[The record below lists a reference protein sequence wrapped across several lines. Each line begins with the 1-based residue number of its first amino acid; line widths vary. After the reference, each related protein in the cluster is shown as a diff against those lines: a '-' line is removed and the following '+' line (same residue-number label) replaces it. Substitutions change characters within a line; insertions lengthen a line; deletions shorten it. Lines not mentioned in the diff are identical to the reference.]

1 MDIIRTVNADR
12 RYYLDED
19 KIYNADSL
27 VDTIRRFNDI
37 KIQMYNHLYDLRYDN
52 TGVFS
57 DMTYSQWCTDTFG
70 INAYYA
76 CAIYSAAS
84 GALSSQNELNK
95 IYIRSKE
102 EDLKARDTKI
112 GSVKEQLER
121 KQAVK
126 KSLDL
131 YRTTKKW
138 KTPYT
143 GCQLA
148 IDNGT
153 VHLSGKKTMD
163 TGSFERMVEQNIR
176 DLKHRLKMLISSRE
190 RAGKKLEDLKRF
202 PPKRILFGTKKLYSR
217 KDAVDKE
224 GNPAV
229 DREEWKQELNDKRHA
244 SISLPGRHT
253 SRDCNF
259 LVRRASVKD
268 MKEKKYL
275 KD

>member
-126 KSLDL
+126 KSLGPLPYHQKMEDAL
-131 YRTTKKW
+131 YRLPACNRQWDGTSFRKK
-138 KTPYT
+138 
-143 GCQLA
+143 
-148 IDNGT
+148 DNGHG
-153 VHLSGKKTMD
+153 VL
-163 TGSFERMVEQNIR
+163 
-176 DLKHRLKMLISSRE
+176 
-190 RAGKKLEDLKRF
+190 
-202 PPKRILFGTKKLYSR
+202 
-217 KDAVDKE
+217 
-224 GNPAV
+224 
-229 DREEWKQELNDKRHA
+229 
-244 SISLPGRHT
+244 
-253 SRDCNF
+253 
-259 LVRRASVKD
+259 
-268 MKEKKYL
+268 
-275 KD
+275 

>member
-57 DMTYSQWCTDTFG
+57 DITYSQWCTDTFG

-102 EDLKARDTKI
+102 EDLKASDTKI

-190 RAGKKLEDLKRF
+190 RAGKKLVRIDKWYPSSKICSCCGKLKKELKLED
-202 PPKRILFGTKKLYSR
+202 RIYSCTC
-217 KDAVDKE
+217 
-224 GNPAV
+224 GNQMN
-229 DREEWKQELNDKRHA
+229 REENAAINICREGLRISGVELETERK
-244 SISLPGRHT
+244 IS
-253 SRDCNF
+253 
-259 LVRRASVKD
+259 
-268 MKEKKYL
+268 
-275 KD
+275 